1 MSVPL
6 LNIKLLDHANGREPC
21 TIADILKYET
31 KSKSM
36 SNSQV
41 LFRDYTRNEALTVL
55 KEMID
60 GQVTEM
66 IANGYYTDHVSLY
79 VGYSGWTSPSTGGSK
94 KIDGGHTDSYK
105 KIESVIERIYQ
116 DTTRYNEPIRR
127 LGISLGNLTYECCRN
142 LSLFEDF
149 EKEEREHDI
158 LVAVSQIKSRFGKNA
173 VLRGMSLQKEA
184 TAKVRNTLVGG
195 HNG

>member
-1 MSVPL
+1 
-6 LNIKLLDHANGREPC
+6 
-21 TIADILKYET
+21 
-31 KSKSM
+31 M

-105 KIESVIERIYQ
+105 KIESVIERIY
-116 DTTRYNEPIRR
+116 TTSLLEGLGSALATLHTNAAETYPYLRTLKKKSENTIYWLLYRR
-127 LGISLGNLTYECCRN
+127 
-142 LSLFEDF
+142 
-149 EKEEREHDI
+149 
-158 LVAVSQIKSRFGKNA
+158 
-173 VLRGMSLQKEA
+173 
-184 TAKVRNTLVGG
+184 
-195 HNG
+195 